1 MDEKKQ
7 IAIDGFCEVPQNI
20 SIEEFNDIFV
30 DFIEQQDWY
39 FCGLVHEKNV
49 E

>member
-20 SIEEFNDIFV
+20 SIEEFV

-39 FCGLVHEKNV
+39 FCGLVHEKNA